1 MCYVMIQVDGDLQE
15 LFDLSTK
22 DVEIINGQ
30 NSSIAYYDSQA
41 DADAGINS
49 LVNVYENTSSPQT
62 LYVSLTD
69 LTTGCRSTGSFTL
82 IVNPLPSTIEMT
94 PLAVCDDDA
103 DGYASFTLTD
113 KDTEAIDGQR

>member
-41 DADAGINS
+41 DADAGIM
-49 LVNVYENTSSPQT
+49 
-62 LYVSLTD
+62 
-69 LTTGCRSTGSFTL
+69 R
-82 IVNPLPSTIEMT
+82 
-94 PLAVCDDDA
+94 
-103 DGYASFTLTD
+103 
-113 KDTEAIDGQR
+113 